1 LLFYII
7 LILVLY
13 QKVLSGDE
21 TRHVGYAQNLLHGYY
36 SNPGMDLSLEVGPG
50 YPLFIFF
57 FLALHIPL
65 IFDNLMNEVFVYLAV
80 VLLFKAL
87 EQFVSFRSALICGL
101 FLACYC
107 NAYEYMALL
116 YSESFTLFLV
126 SLIIFLVTKS
136 FIPGNLKS
144 KENIFFAG
152 VSLGILALTKI
163 IFGYVIVCVL
173 AGTAVLWL
181 LNKKSINYRKSFF
194 ILLISLITTIPYLIY
209 TYHLTNRLLY
219 WGTSGGTNLYWMST
233 PYEGEY
239 GNWIFIPQFPSANT
253 KVVTQNETLNTLNI
267 ETRNNYIPG
276 SEDSIKTH
284 HEKDFEEIYKYTGVK
299 RDDAYKKYVLA
310 NITSHP
316 LKYIENCVS
325 NIGRMF
331 FNYPYS
337 YTYQKPGTLLR
348 LPFNGIIA
356 VLMLFCIIPTLL
368 NWRRLNFAIHFILFI
383 VLFYLGGSIF
393 GSAETRMFT
402 VIVPM
407 LLFWIAYILQN
418 SVKVKLEFGDK

>member
-1 LLFYII
+1 
-7 LILVLY
+7 
-13 QKVLSGDE
+13 
-21 TRHVGYAQNLLHGYY
+21 
-36 SNPGMDLSLEVGPG
+36 
-50 YPLFIFF
+50 
-57 FLALHIPL
+57 
-65 IFDNLMNEVFVYLAV
+65 
-80 VLLFKAL
+80 
-87 EQFVSFRSALICGL
+87 
-101 FLACYC
+101 
-107 NAYEYMALL
+107 
-116 YSESFTLFLV
+116 
-126 SLIIFLVTKS
+126 
-136 FIPGNLKS
+136 
-144 KENIFFAG
+144 
-152 VSLGILALTKI
+152 
-163 IFGYVIVCVL
+163 
-173 AGTAVLWL
+173 
-181 LNKKSINYRKSFF
+181 
-194 ILLISLITTIPYLIY
+194 
-209 TYHLTNRLLY
+209 
-219 WGTSGGTNLYWMST
+219 
-233 PYEGEY
+233 
-239 GNWIFIPQFPSANT
+239 
-253 KVVTQNETLNTLNI
+253 LNI